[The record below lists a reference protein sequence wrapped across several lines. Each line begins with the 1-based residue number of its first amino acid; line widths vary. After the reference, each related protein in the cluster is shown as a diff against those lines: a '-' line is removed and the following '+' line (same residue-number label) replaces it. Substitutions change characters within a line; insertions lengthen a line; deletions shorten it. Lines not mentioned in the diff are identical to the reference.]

1 MAGTTY
7 ANLTTDIRNYTE
19 VGDSVFTQAVI
30 NRFIEDAEFRIYQ
43 ELPMDSSRYVSE
55 GTLAANDNTINNPGK
70 GSKGATGALFI
81 RGVEVFNS
89 TANTEGNGTWLE
101 KKDQTYLSEFVD
113 RKYGPSGKIQSP
125 TDTTNSVTGFPKY
138 YAMFGGATGDSDTTS
153 GGMYIAP
160 TPDANYKYRIYYNMV
175 PLGLSSSTTS
185 TYLSKYFP
193 NGLLYACLVEAYG
206 YLKGPMD
213 MLTLYEQKYKNAI
226 QQFAGMQLGRRRRD
240 DYTDGTVRIK
250 VNSPSP

>member
-7 ANLTTDIRNYTE
+7 SNLTTDIRNYTE
-19 VGDSVFTQAVI
+19 VDADVLTTAVI

-43 ELPMDSSRYVSE
+43 ELPMDSQRFVQE
-55 GTLAANDNTINNPGK
+55 GTLSTDNNTINNPAG
-70 GSKGATGALFI
+70 TLFI

-101 KKDQTYLSEFVD
+101 KKDQTYLSEYID
-113 RKYGPSGKIQSP
+113 RLTGTEGDLTAQ
-125 TDTTNSVTGFPKY
+125 DVTGFPKY
-138 YAMFGGATGDSDTTS
+138 YAMFGGATDTSDTTS

-160 TPDANYKYRIYYNMV
+160 TPDAAYKFRVYYNKM
-175 PLGLSSSTTS
+175 PDGLSSSTTT

-193 NGLLYACLVEAYG
+193 QGLLYACLVEAFG

-213 MLTLYEQKYKNAI
+213 MLTYYENRYKNAI

-240 DYTDGTVRIK
+240 DYTDGTVRIPVK
-250 VNSPSP
+250 SPSP

>member
-7 ANLTTDIRNYTE
+7 SSLTDNIRNYTE
-19 VGDSVFTQAVI
+19 VDADVLTTAVI

-43 ELPMDSSRYVSE
+43 ELPMDSQRFVQE
-55 GTLAANDNTINNPGK
+55 GTLSTDNNTINNPAG
-70 GSKGATGALFI
+70 TLFI

-101 KKDQTYLSEFVD
+101 KKDQTYLSEYID
-113 RKYGPSGKIQSP
+113 RLTGTEGDLTAQ
-125 TDTTNSVTGFPKY
+125 DVTGFPKY
-138 YAMFGGATGDSDTTS
+138 YAMFGGATGTTDTTS
-153 GGMYIAP
+153 GGMYLAP
-160 TPDANYKYRIYYNMV
+160 TPDAAYKFRIYYNKM
-175 PLGLSSSTTS
+175 PDGLSSSTTT

-193 NGLLYACLVEAYG
+193 QGLLYACLVEAFG

-213 MLTLYEQKYKNAI
+213 MLTYYENRYKNAI

-240 DYTDGTVRIK
+240 DYTDGTVRIPVK
-250 VNSPSP
+250 SPSP

>member
-19 VGDSVFTQAVI
+19 VDSNVLTAAVI

-43 ELPMDSSRYVSE
+43 ELPMDSARYVSE
-55 GTLAANDNTINNPGK
+55 GTLVANDNTINSPGK

-206 YLKGPMD
+206 YLKGPME